1 MVISSKR
8 RRIPYLFLFL
18 FFSIV
23 LLLAW
28 APRSMAAKAKNAKT
42 KDTIK
47 QKKGQ
52 KEQKSPQM
60 KKQGETATPKR
71 QQKQQQRPR
80 EKLEDL
86 SLMDDTKENRQY
98 HAARVMKG
106 TPLIEILEGLV
117 QEAARL
123 KGSEAAEEIRK
134 AILESDTRALTQ
146 VMEKAYA
153 GTFSA
158 EELAFI
164 ADYSNSEVGKRVQRK
179 MSQYV
184 AKVTPAMEAF
194 TKEVFSGPG
203 LQGQG
208 QGPQEWQDQQALYSS
223 KGTTVYMN
231 EGKPKGRQKEQGK
244 KRAAA
249 RAGPASANGGDGEL

>member
-1 MVISSKR
+1 MVIPSKR

-52 KEQKSPQM
+52 KEQKSPQI
-60 KKQGETATPKR
+60 KKQGETATQKG
-71 QQKQQQRPR
+71 QQKQQQRSR

-123 KGSEAAEEIRK
+123 KGSEAAEVRIRDEVRDGVHFMSK
-134 AILESDTRALTQ
+134 KILTPIRTVRSLASASIRNAIAISKLLMA
-146 VMEKAYA
+146 VKHAIA
-153 GTFSA
+153 G
-158 EELAFI
+158 
-164 ADYSNSEVGKRVQRK
+164 NSEGHPRVGH
-179 MSQYV
+179 
-184 AKVTPAMEAF
+184 
-194 TKEVFSGPG
+194 SGPD
-203 LQGQG
+203 
-208 QGPQEWQDQQALYSS
+208 P
-223 KGTTVYMN
+223 
-231 EGKPKGRQKEQGK
+231 
-244 KRAAA
+244 
-249 RAGPASANGGDGEL
+249 GDGEGVRRDLLGRRARFHRRLQQLRGRETCAAEDEPVRGQGRCRGG